1 MKREFLS
8 ILFFFPLICFGQ
20 VYVTDNPYVS
30 SSNCDYCRIAKV
42 IVTEKEKLSVELV
55 GDEKTLKFE
64 PLMIIDGE
72 KIQVGQPV
80 VKGAVVEAKVLEES
94 VKDDKVI
101 AIRYKA
107 KKRVNKKRGHRQQH
121 SIIEITKIS

>member
-1 MKREFLS
+1 MKKAV
-8 ILFFFPLICFGQ
+8 I
-20 VYVTDNPYVS
+20 VS
-30 SSNCDYCRIAKV
+30 GGHQF

-101 AIRYKA
+101 AIRYKS